1 MQYTDNLVLKLPE
14 DTDASLVR
22 TAINYN
28 WEILDEVVQALRLF
42 RMTVVDIKAADTD
55 GVHAAITG
63 NGTIRNITTSITNPD
78 ESRNAT
84 ITTTNNS
91 SPSGNVVLTG
101 LVRGTEE
108 TETFVIVA
116 GSTVQGNKPY
126 DTITNIQI
134 PAGVSGSDTV
144 SIGWGDKVGLTYEI
158 SAVTKVYKV
167 VINAVD
173 VTSTYVT
180 SKVNATYGTI
190 DFATIGAW
198 QDMKIFYLGN

>member
-14 DTDASLVR
+14 CTDETLV
-22 TAINYN
+22 IDELNEN

-42 RMTVVDIKAADTD
+42 RMTIVDVKAADTS
-55 GVHAAITG
+55 GIHAAITG
-63 NGTIRNITTSITNPD
+63 TGVIQNITTAITNPD

-84 ITTTNNS
+84 ITGS
-91 SPSGNVVLTG
+91 AGASGDMVFTG
-101 LVRGTEE
+101 LVRGAED
-108 TETFVIVA
+108 TETIA
-116 GSTVQGNKPY
+116 LDGTNTVQGNKPF
-126 DTITNIQI
+126 DTITNIKV
-134 PAGVSGSDTV
+134 PAELTSPKTV
-144 SIGWGDKVGLTYEI
+144 SIGWGDKIGLTNEI

-167 VINAVD
+167 VINAID

-190 DFATIGAW
+190 DFSTISAW

>member
-22 TAINYN
+22 TDINYN

-116 GSTVQGNKPY
+116 GSTVQGNNY
-126 DTITNIQI
+126 
-134 PAGVSGSDTV
+134 
-144 SIGWGDKVGLTYEI
+144 
-158 SAVTKVYKV
+158 
-167 VINAVD
+167 
-173 VTSTYVT
+173 
-180 SKVNATYGTI
+180 
-190 DFATIGAW
+190 
-198 QDMKIFYLGN
+198 